1 MSGKPL
7 AIRILLAAAAA
18 FVALCATT
26 DPWWYLPLV
35 VLVGIPVHLAFAG
48 VVEGVSA
55 LFSRVRR
62 VLPRRT
68 TARVSNISLFQKLCI
83 GVIVASGVGF
93 SVFGIAEGF
102 WIAPFIIIVSYG
114 VAAAIFGAMIAII
127 WAIATLLNWTED

>member
-1 MSGKPL
+1 M
-7 AIRILLAAAAA
+7 
-18 FVALCATT
+18 
-26 DPWWYLPLV
+26 
-35 VLVGIPVHLAFAG
+35 LVGIPVHLAFAG

-83 GVIVASGVGF
+83 GLIVASGVGF

-102 WIAPFIIIVSYG
+102 WIAPFVIIVSYG